1 MKLVRPTE
9 QHLPGY
15 VAALE
20 RGWSADNVRGA
31 VAAREELA
39 KIANNPSA
47 FVASLVET
55 RSKGRPGDTARRI
68 DGGAHS
74 RLSPL
79 RQTAGF
85 SWACPLA
92 DQYVL

>member
-31 VAAREELA
+31 VAAREALA

-47 FVASLVET
+47 FVASLVDREA
-55 RSKGRPGDTARRI
+55 KGGPVTLPDGSTVARIPGYR
-68 DGGAHS
+68 H
-74 RLSPL
+74 
-79 RQTAGF
+79 
-85 SWACPLA
+85 
-92 DQYVL
+92 